1 MIGFARFAMKSRLH
15 AGALAAGLAALPI
28 LYAVSAALV
37 ALVTL
42 RQGTNEGTRLL
53 VLSLIGALVGWQTSG
68 AILPLLVLPITAIL
82 ATVMREFQDWRMTL
96 LSAAVLGLVLAFGA
110 QLAYGD
116 RFAAVVGQFQQ
127 MLTGGEAESPLWQ
140 MLEAVK
146 PNAAYLILTA
156 QMFEV
161 VLCLILARYWQ
172 AGLYNPGGF
181 RAEFHALRLNGRML
195 LALLVAAA
203 FMYVV
208 KPAGLLM
215 LLIPLVFAGAALVH
229 GMVAKAKLGGQWL
242 VAFYIGAILFNQFV
256 LPILVLVAI
265 ADGYFNFRGNQ
276 SQPPDRNND

>member
-15 AGALAAGLAALPI
+15 AGALAAGLAALPM
-28 LYAVSAALV
+28 LYALSAALV

-42 RQGTNEGTRLL
+42 RQGTNEGTKLL
-53 VLSLIGALVGWQTSG
+53 LFSMAGALVAWQMNG
-68 AILPLLVLPITAIL
+68 AVLPLLVLPIAVIL
-82 ATVMREFQDWRMTL
+82 AGVMREFQDWRITL

-127 MLTGGEAESPLWQ
+127 MLTGGEVENPVWQ
-140 MLEAVK
+140 MLESIK
-146 PNAAYLILTA
+146 PNAAYLIMTA

-161 VLCLILARYWQ
+161 ILCLVLARYWQ

-181 RAEFHALRLNGRML
+181 RAEFHALRMNGR
-195 LALLVAAA
+195 LLVALVIAA
-203 FMYVV
+203 AVMYVV
-208 KPAGLLM
+208 NPAGLLM
-215 LLIPLVFAGAALVH
+215 LLIPLIFAGAALVH

-242 VAFYIGAILFNQFV
+242 VAFYIGAVLFNQFV

-265 ADGYFNFRGNQ
+265 ADGYFNFRGAQTN
-276 SQPPDRNND
+276 PPDQSND